1 MPTPPSTTGINRSV
15 WIDIAARRTI
25 ARAERAAVTPS
36 LPADCVE
43 RFPTLSDDFVELVRF
58 DSAGKVQLIV
68 AVSASEDMSPFV
80 RWMNSWGR
88 RRDRKLRVI

>member
-25 ARAERAAVTPS
+25 ARAEAAVTPS
-36 LPADCVE
+36 SPADCVE

-68 AVSASEDMSPFV
+68 ALAASEDMGPFV
-80 RWMNSWGR
+80 RWMNTWGR
-88 RRDRKLRVI
+88 RRDRKLRAI